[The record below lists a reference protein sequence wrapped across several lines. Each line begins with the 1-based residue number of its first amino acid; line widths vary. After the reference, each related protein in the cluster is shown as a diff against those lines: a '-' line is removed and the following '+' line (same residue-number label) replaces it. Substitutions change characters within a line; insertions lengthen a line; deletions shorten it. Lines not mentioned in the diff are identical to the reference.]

1 MPRNGGVSFIRIWS
15 PSPETGDGRQSAMAQ
30 ANSAM
35 VKTTVIAAWNKW
47 TSSAARSGG
56 GAGTGEIQLNCSLA
70 VLE

>member
-1 MPRNGGVSFIRIWS
+1 
-15 PSPETGDGRQSAMAQ
+15 MAQ

-56 GAGTGEIQLNCSLA
+56 GGTGEIQLNCSLA